1 VADRSPASD
10 SAGSSAGSS
19 GRSLAE
25 ASAGSSA
32 GVLPGADPWPDGV
45 HAAAVAAVQALRA
58 AGVTVATAESL
69 TGGLIG
75 AALTSEPG
83 SSAVYRGGVVSYATD
98 LKHRLLGVDAGLLDR
113 VGAVHP
119 DVARGMAEGVRDRL
133 GADYGVGVTG
143 VAGPDPQDGA
153 APGTVWL
160 ALAGPGG
167 TTVVDVSGTGSRS
180 DVRLAT
186 TARALSRLR
195 EVVAGAA
202 EGNRETDPGQPLES
216 PGPVPR

>member
-1 VADRSPASD
+1 VAD
-10 SAGSSAGSS
+10 GSSAGSS
-19 GRSLAE
+19 VG
-25 ASAGSSA
+25 AG
-32 GVLPGADPWPDGV
+32 GVPVGADPWPDGV

-58 AGVTVATAESL
+58 AGCTVATAESL

-75 AALTSEPG
+75 AALTSVPG

-98 LKHRLLGVDAGLLDR
+98 LKYQLLGVDADLLDR

-160 ALAGPGG
+160 ALAGPSG
-167 TTVVDVSGTGSRS
+167 TTVLDVSGTGSRS

-186 TARALSRLR
+186 TARALTRLR
-195 EVVAGAA
+195 EAVAGAA
-202 EGNRETDPGQPLES
+202 AGASDTGPGQPLES
-216 PGPVPR
+216 PGPASR